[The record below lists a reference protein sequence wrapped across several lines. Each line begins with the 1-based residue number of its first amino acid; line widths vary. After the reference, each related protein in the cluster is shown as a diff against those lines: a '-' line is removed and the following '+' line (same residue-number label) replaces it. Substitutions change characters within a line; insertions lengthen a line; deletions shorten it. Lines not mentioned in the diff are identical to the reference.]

1 MASLARGCEQRTIAT
16 AGGTTA
22 TPLLLT
28 EQTSGSPA
36 KSDGSMRH
44 ESDPTDDALNVD
56 MDADK
61 ESGSQDLR
69 TMAETVDDSDDGAEP
84 DNGKEQEREPRPC
97 PEDSWLQGR
106 KSLGSMRISDMIGEM
121 HNRLLAQESTV
132 VMPPFSRR
140 VDAIHYLSHVCADG
154 LFAVTKASG
163 AQEEGSEF
171 GIRKVGSLG
180 VSTQGDK
187 FLLYQEDSLRSQTLD
202 TKAPEAPVI
211 PEGTV
216 VWQLPDHMLF
226 IKMEDAE
233 FKVITLIPPHK
244 RPKSQ

>member
-1 MASLARGCEQRTIAT
+1 
-16 AGGTTA
+16 
-22 TPLLLT
+22 
-28 EQTSGSPA
+28 
-36 KSDGSMRH
+36 
-44 ESDPTDDALNVD
+44 

-61 ESGSQDLR
+61 ECGSQDLG
-69 TMAETVDDSDDGAEP
+69 TLVETVEES
-84 DNGKEQEREPRPC
+84 DNGDERDNEKEQEREPRPC

-121 HNRLLAQESTV
+121 HSRLLANESPAAL
-132 VMPPFSRR
+132 PPFSRR
-140 VDAIHYLSHVCADG
+140 MDAIHYLSHVCDEG

-163 AQEEGSEF
+163 APEDKPEF
-171 GIRKVGSLG
+171 NIRKVRSLG
-180 VSTQGDK
+180 VSTQWDK
-187 FLLYQEDSLRSQTLD
+187 FLLYQEGLLRSQSLD
-202 TKAPEAPVI
+202 AKAPQAPII

-226 IKMEDAE
+226 IRVEDAE